1 MSAARVSRP
10 DQAEAPGLESGDVMS
25 RAEFHRRYSMH
36 PEIKKAELI
45 EGVVFVSSPLKAKG
59 HGFEEGYLGTWLGV
73 YAATR
78 PAVAVA
84 HNSTVLLDGDNEVQP
99 DVLAMVSA
107 GGEARLTAEGY
118 VEGAPELV
126 VEIAGS
132 SVSRDLHQKMAAYL
146 RNGVREYIVW
156 RVDDGAI
163 DWFVLVDGRYEKLE
177 PGEDGVVSSGVFP
190 GLKLDVAAMLA
201 GDLAKVLS
209 VQAGGPA

>member
-1 MSAARVSRP
+1 
-10 DQAEAPGLESGDVMS
+10 
-25 RAEFHRRYSMH
+25 MH